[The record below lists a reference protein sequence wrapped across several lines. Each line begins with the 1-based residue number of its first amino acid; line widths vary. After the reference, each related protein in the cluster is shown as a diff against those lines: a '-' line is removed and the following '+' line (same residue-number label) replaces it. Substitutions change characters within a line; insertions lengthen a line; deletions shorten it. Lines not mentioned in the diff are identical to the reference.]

1 MWVCERL
8 YLSILQHTYG
18 AEFKGLHVP
27 LTPLRHLK
35 DAEGVV
41 VNLGHSVGVLD
52 TEFIAALRHTI
63 HNVMNCEQC
72 VSMTQLGWV
81 YPVRKW

>member
-1 MWVCERL
+1 MWVSERL
-8 YLSILQHTYG
+8 SLSILQRAYG

-35 DAEGVV
+35 DAEGVM
-41 VNLGHSVGVLD
+41 VNLGHDVGVLN
-52 TEFIAALRHTI
+52 TELTAALRHTI
-63 HNVMNCEQC
+63 HNVMNCEQS
-72 VSMTQLGWV
+72 VGMTQLGWV